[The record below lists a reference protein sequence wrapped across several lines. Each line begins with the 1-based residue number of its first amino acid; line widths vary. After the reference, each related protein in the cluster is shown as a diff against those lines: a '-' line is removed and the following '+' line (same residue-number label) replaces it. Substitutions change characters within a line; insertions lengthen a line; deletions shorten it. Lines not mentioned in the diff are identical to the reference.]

1 MIKQDI
7 LENHHKPIYLGI
19 GSNIGNRKNN
29 INRACYFIND
39 FCTIK
44 YVSNFYETKSWP
56 KEYYPK
62 YLNIILKCYSNLR
75 PCSLLKRLKKI
86 EKTLGR
92 KKTARNLPRTC
103 DIDIIDYKGF
113 IHDKINIEIPH
124 PRLSDRNFVL
134 IPLFEIEK
142 TWKHPKSNIPIHK
155 LLKNLDL
162 NSLRSIK
169 IF

>member
-75 PCSLLKRLKKI
+75 HRSLLKRLKKI

-92 KKTARNLPRTC
+92 KKTARNLPRKC

-113 IHDKINIEIPH
+113 IHNKINIEIPH

>member
-1 MIKQDI
+1 MIRRDI

-134 IPLFEIEK
+134 VPLFEIEK
-142 TWKHPKSNIPIHK
+142 RWIFPKTNTTIDELI
-155 LLKNLDL
+155 KNLDIK
-162 NSLRSIK
+162 SLRSIK